1 VSQSSRLTT
10 VDLWFRFAN
19 AVVDTARAPVG
30 STPKDAVW
38 QRDRVTVF
46 RYRPRAT
53 TLYPAPLLIVH
64 SLISRPYIFDLAPGY
79 SLVEYLCDEGFDV
92 YLTDWGVP
100 TADDARLR
108 LEDYVLDYLP
118 RIVDA
123 VRYESQATA
132 VSMLG
137 YSLGGTLALLYA
149 AVHSD
154 SPVRNVISLGTP
166 VNFDRVVRSGIW
178 PETAAGAPL
187 ADATAWRWIDT
198 QSNIP
203 AEWIAT
209 FFRLLRMAIPEYD
222 STRYLGL
229 WQNLEDEEYVAYF
242 RALDRWLQDHIPFPG
257 GAFRQV
263 MKDLGQDNK
272 LMRGEMTLDGRP
284 VELRNIRQAFL
295 AIAAES
301 DQLVPLAAS
310 EVQLE
315 LVSSVD
321 KQLLTLPGGHVG
333 FLAGRDSRM
342 TPWPHISAWL
352 AARSGHP
359 GAVSDPVGS
368 GAAVSCAESRPSP
381 DRVARPSA

>member
-10 VDLWFRFAN
+10 VDLWVRFAR
-19 AVVDTARAPVG
+19 AVFDTSSAPVG

-38 QRDRVTVF
+38 QRDRVTLY

-53 TLYPAPLLIVH
+53 RLYPAPLLIVH
-64 SLISRPYIFDLAPGY
+64 SLISRPYIFDLVPGY

-118 RIVDA
+118 RMVDA

-149 AVHSD
+149 AAQSG

-166 VNFDRVVRSGIW
+166 VDFDRVARPGIW
-178 PETAAGAPL
+178 GATVAGAPR
-187 ADATAWRWIDT
+187 ADAAHWGWIDT

-203 AEWIAT
+203 AEWMAT
-209 FFRLLRMAIPEYD
+209 FFRLLRMAIPGYD

-229 WQNLEDEEYVAYF
+229 WQNLEDDEYVAYF

-257 GAFRQV
+257 AAFRQV

-272 LMRGEMTLDGRP
+272 LMRGDMTLGGRP

-295 AIAAES
+295 AIVAES
-301 DQLVPLAAS
+301 DQLVPLSAS
-310 EVQLE
+310 GVQLE

-333 FLAGRDSRM
+333 FLAGRDARM

-352 AARSGHP
+352 AARSGISD
-359 GAVSDPVGS
+359 AVSDPVGS
-368 GAAVSCAESRPSP
+368 GGSLNSAEAQPSP
-381 DRVARPSA
+381 GRVARPSA

>member
-1 VSQSSRLTT
+1 
-10 VDLWFRFAN
+10 
-19 AVVDTARAPVG
+19 
-30 STPKDAVW
+30 
-38 QRDRVTVF
+38 
-46 RYRPRAT
+46 
-53 TLYPAPLLIVH
+53 
-64 SLISRPYIFDLAPGY
+64 
-79 SLVEYLCDEGFDV
+79 
-92 YLTDWGVP
+92 
-100 TADDARLR
+100 
-108 LEDYVLDYLP
+108 
-118 RIVDA
+118 
-123 VRYESQATA
+123 
-132 VSMLG
+132 
-137 YSLGGTLALLYA
+137 LGGTLALLYA

-166 VNFDRVVRSGIW
+166 VNFDRAVRPGIW
-178 PETAAGAPL
+178 PETATGAPL

-198 QSNIP
+198 ESNIP

-272 LMRGEMTLDGRP
+272 LMRGDMTLDGRP

-310 EVQLE
+310 DVQLE

-333 FLAGRDSRM
+333 FLAGRDART

-352 AARSGHP
+352 AARSGLSP
-359 GAVSDPVGS
+359 AVSGHVGSDASVS
-368 GAAVSCAESRPSP
+368 GAAAHASAGRL
-381 DRVARPSA
+381 ARPSA